1 MTTREASTDS
11 AIVRQASKT
20 KYEMEQALAKGDEGE
35 SEISMVSA
43 IVLSEKWC
51 VNGYRETGAWR
62 RSAPR
67 QIYKAR

>member
-43 IVLSEKWC
+43 IVLSEK
-51 VNGYRETGAWR
+51 
-62 RSAPR
+62 
-67 QIYKAR
+67 